1 MKFQEIFRMF
11 AAKASVATGTGWAF
25 IIAISVIITWAIAGP
40 FFGFSNSW
48 QLFINTGTT
57 IVTLLMIFLLQN
69 TQNRDSK
76 ATQIKLDELLRKM
89 KGDKYL
95 NLEEMPD
102 EKIEK
107 MQDNFRKLHNHYEKT
122 LAERRRKGRKATSN
136 K

>member
-1 MKFQEIFRMF
+1 MKFQEVFRKF
-11 AAKASVATGTGWAF
+11 AVKASVATGTGWAF
-25 IIAISVIITWAIAGP
+25 IVALLVIIGWAVSGP
-40 FFGFSNSW
+40 IFGYSNSW

-89 KGDKYL
+89 RGDRYL

-102 EKIEK
+102 EEIEK
-107 MQDNFRKLHNHYEKT
+107 IRAAVLPTFES
-122 LAERRRKGRKATSN
+122 KAMTPIRYT
-136 K
+136 